1 MTDVPIFINSR
12 DRVSCLR
19 ELVAWLERAGH
30 ERIIIL
36 DNASTYEPLLDY
48 LSASPHDV
56 IWCDYNCGSRALWEC
71 GCAPTRESFVYTDPD
86 VVPLDT
92 CPLDAVAHLGELLDR
107 FPDFPKAA
115 LGLYVDDI
123 PPALD
128 GIVRWERSLVAEG
141 RWLAPGVYGSLADT
155 TFALYR
161 AGAPFGYHALRT
173 GAPYQAR
180 HLGWYAEANPSEED
194 RYYLAHAKGGPE
206 ASSWAARANAAPT
219 T

>member
-1 MTDVPIFINSR
+1 MSEVPIVINSR

-30 ERIIIL
+30 ERIVIL

-48 LSASPHDV
+48 LAASPHTIRRLHD
-56 IWCDYNCGSRALWEC
+56 NCGSRALWMHTHEWQ
-71 GCAPTRESFVYTDPD
+71 REPFVYTDPD
-86 VVPLDT
+86 VVPLAI

-115 LGLYVDDI
+115 LGLYTDDI
-123 PPALD
+123 PAALD
-128 GIVRWERSLVAEG
+128 GVARWERSLVSEG
-141 RWLAPGVYGSLADT
+141 RWLAPGVFGSLADT

-180 HLGWYAEANPSEED
+180 HLGWYAEANPSDED
-194 RYYLAHAKGGPE
+194 RYYLARAKGGPE
-206 ASSWAARANAAPT
+206 ASSWAARAKAPT